1 MPDLATL
8 AAAVTAVAVSLPPAH
23 VPPESPLYEAPA
35 ARTERLAVVG
45 SAVAEAAARARCEAP
60 WGRLEGCR
68 PIWPGSTV
76 ELAGVLLG
84 TAYLESGLALHV
96 HAGRCRVAI
105 GECDAGRARS
115 LWQLQRT
122 KHVWHSWRELE
133 GVGEWSTFS
142 AAWGATRALSA
153 ARQYCSRRS
162 PQTPW
167 LEATVA
173 AYARGYSCTWRPAAR
188 RARFIVSVE
197 QRIRSELAQ
206 TDS

>member
-8 AAAVTAVAVSLPPAH
+8 AAAVTAVAVSLPAAHHPA
-23 VPPESPLYEAPA
+23 ESPLYEAPA
-35 ARTERLAVVG
+35 ARAERLAVVG
-45 SAVAEAAARARCEAP
+45 SAIAEASARARCEAP
-60 WGRLEGCR
+60 WDALEGCR
-68 PIWPGSTV
+68 RIWPGSTV
-76 ELAGVLLG
+76 ELAAALLG

-96 HAGRCRVAI
+96 HAG
-105 GECDAGRARS
+105 S

-122 KHVWHSWRELE
+122 RHVWHSWRELE

-142 AAWGATRALSA
+142 AAWGATRALAA
-153 ARQYCSRRS
+153 ARHYCARRS

-173 AYARGYSCTWRPAAR
+173 AYARGYTCTWRPAAR

-197 QRIRSELAQ
+197 QRIRSELAK

>member
-8 AAAVTAVAVSLPPAH
+8 AAAVTAAAVSLPPAH

-45 SAVAEAAARARCEAP
+45 SAIAEAAARARCGPP

-68 PIWPGSTV
+68 PIWPGSAV

-142 AAWGATRALSA
+142 AAWGATRTLASA
-153 ARQYCSRRS
+153 RAFCARRAPS
-162 PQTPW
+162 TPW

-173 AYARGYSCTWRPAAR
+173 AYARGYTCTWRPAAR

-197 QRIRSELAQ
+197 RRIRTELAQ